1 MNKDNAGALFKNGR
15 KETEKHPDYRG
26 EVTVGGEEY
35 YISAWLTKSKKG
47 TTYMSLKL
55 TGKDGARQQGM
66 QQARQA
72 VQSNFIDDKLE
83 DVPF

>member
-1 MNKDNAGALFKNGR
+1 MNKDNAGALFKNER

-26 EVTVGGEEY
+26 EVTVAGEEY
-35 YISAWLTKSKKG
+35 YISAWVTKSKKG

-55 TGKDGARQQGM
+55 KEKDGARQQGM

-72 VQSNFIDDKLE
+72 AQPSFIDDKLE

>member
-15 KETEKHPDYRG
+15 KETDKHPDYWG
-26 EVTVGGEEY
+26 EIAVDGQDY
-35 YISAWLTKSKKG
+35 SIAAWLTKSKKG
-47 TTYMSLKL
+47 TTYMSLRL
-55 TGKDGARQQGM
+55 TKKDEARQQGM